1 MKNGTID
8 LVICPKCEAEIVV
21 DVNEG
26 EPTAPLS
33 VVEDVL
39 SKMVGNGITM
49 NAKNEM
55 LKNIKQKA
63 GL

>member
-26 EPTAPLS
+26 EPTVPLS
-33 VVEDVL
+33 VLEEVL
-39 SKMVGNGITM
+39 RGECFDWHFKDLMGR
-49 NAKNEM
+49 
-55 LKNIKQKA
+55 IKQKA